1 MNRAMSYLPCQTRR
15 YLSAGAGA
23 AVVFFDKETMYPQ
36 FRPEV
41 HFAAAGLA
49 AELVSKSNDS
59 MVLPGFEDS
68 LCSML
73 YGLAGGYAMRYLE
86 RYVKK

>member
-1 MNRAMSYLPCQTRR
+1 MEAMNRAMSYLPCQTRR
-15 YLSAGAGA
+15 YLSAAAGA
-23 AVVFFDKETMYPQ
+23 AVVFFEKETVYA

-49 AELVSKSNDS
+49 AEVVSKSNDS
-59 MVLPGFEDS
+59 MAQPGLEDS

-73 YGLAGGYAMRYLE
+73 YGVAGGYAMRYLT
-86 RYVKK
+86 K

>member
-23 AVVFFDKETMYPQ
+23 AVVFMKQEAMFPQ
-36 FRPEV
+36 FLPEV

-49 AELVSKSNDS
+49 AEVVSKSNAS
-59 MVLPGFEDS
+59 MAQPGLEDS

-73 YGLAGGYAMRYLE
+73 YGLAGGYAMRYMMNM
-86 RYVKK
+86 KK